1 VQIKIGIQN
10 TSRELVFE
18 SVETADQ
25 INDLV
30 EKAIAGSSNTLTLKD
45 DKGNLVMVPA
55 SALAYVEIA
64 AEQVRQ
70 VGFVS

>member
-1 VQIKIGIQN
+1 MQIKIGIQN
-10 TSRELVFE
+10 SNRELAFE
-18 SVETADQ
+18 SVETPDQ

-30 EKAIAGSSNTLTLKD
+30 EKALAGSSNTLTLKD

-64 AEQVRQ
+64 AEQSRQ